1 MRTKSKPEPETPEAP
16 ETWEIV
22 SKQTSQVD
30 DTVEM
35 TLLKNNTIV
44 LHGELTEDLC
54 NKVCKRLLY
63 LAFSGAKEIKIIL
76 NSVGGEVYHG
86 LLLFNTLEDLKK
98 RGIQIDIEARG
109 LCASMG
115 VLILMGGSI
124 RTASKYTRFL
134 LHETSS
140 FTYGKVSEM
149 KEGVEELERLNTM
162 LDEIII
168 ERTKINATLLKNKTR
183 KREWWLS
190 AEEALKYGIISKI
203 V

>member
-1 MRTKSKPEPETPEAP
+1 MRIKSKPEPETPEAP

-22 SKQTSQVD
+22 SKQSQVD

-63 LAFSGAKEIKIIL
+63 LAFSGAKEIQIIL

-98 RGIQIDIEARG
+98 KGIQIDIEARG

-115 VLILMGGSI
+115 VLILMGGST

-149 KEGVEELERLNTM
+149 KEGVEELERLNAM

-168 ERTKINATLLKNKTR
+168 ERTKINATLLKNKTK

-190 AEEALKYGIISKI
+190 AEEALRYEIITKI

>member
-1 MRTKSKPEPETPEAP
+1 MRIKSKPEPETPEAP

-22 SKQTSQVD
+22 SKQSQVD

-98 RGIQIDIEARG
+98 KGIQIDIEARG

-115 VLILMGGSI
+115 VLILMGGST

-149 KEGVEELERLNTM
+149 KEGVEELERLNAM

-168 ERTKINATLLKNKTR
+168 ERTKINATLLKNKTK

-190 AEEALKYGIISKI
+190 AEEALKYEIITKI